1 MRQLIQTHRVVLFV
15 ALALCMTACGDKPA
29 EPAAPP
35 EVPPAADIHSE
46 HEHAAATAEAPAL
59 PTLAPNAKVFFTEP
73 VEGATITG
81 PLENG
86 TVAVNVKMG
95 AENVAIKPA
104 GALEAGSGHHHVLID
119 TTVASGEVVA
129 KDETHFHFGQGQ
141 TEATIRVQPGAH
153 KLTLQLADGIHRSY
167 GEALSS
173 TINVTVAAAGSV
185 AAPAPAAA
193 PTK

>member
-1 MRQLIQTHRVVLFV
+1 MSQPIRIHLVV
-15 ALALCMTACGDKPA
+15 ALALCTSACGDKPA
-29 EPAAPP
+29 EPAA
-35 EVPPAADIHSE
+35 EAPALDQHSE
-46 HEHAAATAEAPAL
+46 HDHAAMPAAVEAPLL
-59 PTLAPNAKVFFTEP
+59 PTLAPNARVMFIEP

-86 TVAVNVKMG
+86 TVAVSVKMG

-119 TTVASGEVVA
+119 ATVPSGQVVP
-129 KDETHFHFGQGQ
+129 KDDSHLHFGQGQ
-141 TEATIRVQPGAH
+141 TEATIRVAPGAH

-167 GEALSS
+167 GEAQAA

-185 AAPAPAAA
+185 EATA
-193 PTK
+193 K